1 MTEESPDREL
11 SEDELAL
18 VSKLTEKQLKEIDEV
33 ILSYGHKYN
42 RKVARIVGSTM
53 SSLPNRI
60 NGIPDVFY
68 SQRVAILVEKGLLIA
83 DGNLKYMRYSEV
95 RLP

>member
-1 MTEESPDREL
+1 MNDEAPDREL
-11 SEDELAL
+11 TKNELDL
-18 VSKLTEKQLKEIDEV
+18 VSQLSTEQLAEIDAEL
-33 ILSYGHKYN
+33 LSCAGKYN

-60 NGIPDVFY
+60 QGMPDVFY
-68 SQRVAILVEKGLLIA
+68 SQRIQMLVQQGLLVSE
-83 DGNLKYMRYSEV
+83 GNLRHMRYSEV